1 MQHPVY
7 GPCTQ
12 EAVDN
17 LAMHGAYMELLGYSK
32 VVKQH
37 TELEHTPVGNL
48 YQQATSWES
57 GFIVGELVRLPK
69 G

>member
-1 MQHPVY
+1 
-7 GPCTQ
+7 
-12 EAVDN
+12 
-17 LAMHGAYMELLGYSK
+17 MELLGYSK

-57 GFIVGELVRLPK
+57 GFIVGELVGLPK
-69 G
+69 GCADSWGVARNFLGDIHGSLI